1 MDMIRRLTD
10 PRPLLATFAVLLLG
24 LVTAMACGAGETEVV
39 EVPGETVVVEKVVEV
54 EVPGET
60 VVVEKEVVRE
70 VEVAGETVVVEK
82 VVEVEVPGETV
93 VVEKVVE
100 VEVPGE
106 TVVVEVEK
114 VQVEEKIIKEREIIT
129 TEPKYGGTLRVVAQG
144 SFSSLDPLPL
154 PAVIS
159 VHTSVHVYEHLFAW
173 DFNLNPQPQLVD
185 TWSISDDNMTYTF
198 TLRDGITFHNGDT
211 VTSDDVIASI
221 NRWLPAPSVKNT
233 AGFISEAVKVDDL
246 TFVINLNEPFGGLV
260 IGLGT
265 SPHLSPQI
273 WPEDIANSAPF
284 SEPIT
289 EWIGTGPYEFETW
302 EPGNKLSIVRYDG
315 FISRPEP
322 ENFLA
327 GGKRAY
333 LDRIEW
339 VEIPNDETKYAG
351 LETGQWDIV
360 DGISLDFASRIRG
373 NDDIG
378 LDVTK
383 PGNQSEVW
391 AKGSFAPTD
400 NKLVRQAILA
410 AVDAESMMASL
421 GDPELWILCSSVF
434 FCGTPWEST
443 VSEELYN
450 QNNPERAA
458 ELLAEAGYAG
468 ETIVILNS
476 SDHPQLNP
484 LGIVLKPSLEAA
496 GMTVEMPGMDLA
508 TVISRLGANDWNL
521 FTNFCPASTCAQP
534 DISPVNNLSETLWG
548 WPGYPDLVAEFIR
561 APNLD
566 AKKAVVDR
574 MQAAAYEDAYNI
586 VLGQFFPMLPHQI
599 RVANLKPTA
608 FPTYYNVWLD

>member
-1 MDMIRRLTD
+1 M
-10 PRPLLATFAVLLLG
+10 
-24 LVTAMACGAGETEVV
+24 
-39 EVPGETVVVEKVVEV
+39 
-54 EVPGET
+54 
-60 VVVEKEVVRE
+60 
-70 VEVAGETVVVEK
+70 
-82 VVEVEVPGETV
+82 PGETV

-198 TLRDGITFHNGDT
+198 TLRDGITFHNGDP
-211 VTSDDVIASI
+211 VTSDDAIASI

-360 DGISLDFASRIRG
+360 DGISLDFASRIRD
-373 NDDIG
+373 NDSIG
-378 LDVTK
+378 LVVTK

-458 ELLAEAGYAG
+458 ELLDQAGYAG

-561 APNLD
+561 APNLE
-566 AKKAVVDR
+566 AKRSVVDR

>member
-1 MDMIRRLTD
+1 MTRRLTD
-10 PRPLLATFAVLLLG
+10 PRPLLAIFAVLLLS
-24 LVTAMACGAGETEVV
+24 LVGAMACGAGET
-39 EVPGETVVVEKVVEV
+39 ETVVVEKVVEV

-82 VVEVEVPGETV
+82 EVVREVEVPGETV

-173 DFNLNPQPQLVD
+173 DFSLNPQPQLVD

-198 TLRDGITFHNGDT
+198 TLRDGITFHNGDP
-211 VTSDDVIASI
+211 VTSDDAIASI

-233 AGFISEAVKVDDL
+233 AGFISEAVKVDDH

-360 DGISLDFASRIRG
+360 DGISLDFASRIRD

-378 LDVTK
+378 LVVTK

-421 GDPELWILCSSVF
+421 GDPELWILCPSVF

-443 VSEELYN
+443 VSAELYN

-458 ELLAEAGYAG
+458 ELLDQAGYSG

>member
-1 MDMIRRLTD
+1 
-10 PRPLLATFAVLLLG
+10 
-24 LVTAMACGAGETEVV
+24 
-39 EVPGETVVVEKVVEV
+39 VEKV
-54 EVPGET
+54 
-60 VVVEKEVVRE
+60 K
-70 VEVAGETVVVEK
+70 
-82 VVEVEVPGETV
+82 
-93 VVEKVVE
+93 
-100 VEVPGE
+100 
-106 TVVVEVEK
+106 
-114 VQVEEKIIKEREIIT
+114 VEEKIIKEREIIT

-198 TLRDGITFHNGDT
+198 TLRDGITFHNGDP

-221 NRWLPAPSVKNT
+221 NRWLPAPPVKNT
-233 AGFISEAVKVDDL
+233 AGFISEAVKLDDL
-246 TFVINLNEPFGGLV
+246 TFAINLNEPFGGLV

-289 EWIGTGPYEFETW
+289 DWIGTGPYEFETW

-360 DGISLDFASRIRG
+360 DGISLDFASRIRN

-378 LDVTK
+378 LVVTK

-421 GDPELWILCSSVF
+421 GDPALWILCSSVF

-443 VSEELYN
+443 VSAELYN

-458 ELLAEAGYAG
+458 ELLDQAGYNG

-496 GMTVEMPGMDLA
+496 GMSVEMPGMDLA

>member
-1 MDMIRRLTD
+1 MIRQVTD
-10 PRPLLATFAVLLLG
+10 PRALFATVAVLLLA
-24 LVTAMACGAGETEVV
+24 LVSAAACGDGESTVV
-39 EVPGETVVVEKVVEV
+39 EVPGETKVVEV
-54 EVPGET
+54 EVP
-60 VVVEKEVVRE
+60 
-70 VEVAGETVVVEK
+70 GETVVVEK

-106 TVVVEVEK
+106 TVVVEK
-114 VQVEEKIIKEREIIT
+114 VKVEEKVIKEREIVT

-159 VHTSVHVYEHLFAW
+159 VHTSIHVYEHLFAW
-173 DFNLNPQPQLVD
+173 DSNLNPQPQLVD
-185 TWSISDDNMTYTF
+185 TWSISDDNTSYTF
-198 TLRDGITFHNGDT
+198 TLRDGLTFHNGDP
-211 VTSDDVIASI
+211 VTSDDAIASI

-233 AGFISEAVKVDDL
+233 ASFIKEAVKVDDH
-246 TFVINLNEPFGGLV
+246 TFTLNLNEPFGGLV

-351 LETGQWDIV
+351 LETGQWDII
-360 DGISLDFASRIRG
+360 DGISLDFASRIRD

-378 LDVTK
+378 LVVTK

-443 VSEELYN
+443 VSAELYN
-450 QNNPERAA
+450 QNNPDRSK
-458 ELLAEAGYAG
+458 ELLAEAGYDG

-496 GMTVEMPGMDLA
+496 GMTIEMPGMDLA
-508 TVISRLGANDWNL
+508 TVISRLSANDWNL

-561 APNLD
+561 APNLE

-574 MQAAAYEDAYNI
+574 MQAKAYEDAYNI
-586 VLGQFFPMLPHQI
+586 VLGQFFPMLPHRV

-608 FPTYYNVWLD
+608 FPAYYNVWLD